1 MHHSHLV
8 YSGRSHPNGPTL
20 AGFAGGVALYHLWSS
35 ILPPWYWETEERL
48 PCKRRLHDTIG
59 PKGLGATVARGR
71 TMLKQLLAPQL
82 VGVYILV
89 ASTLYVHFRG
99 KERLRFARQLGDHST
114 YLAPYNVLMYAG
126 SAVPNQ
132 PVIPVASFP
141 ELNKLSENW
150 ETIRD
155 EAVRLFDEGFIRA
168 AAKNNDWGF
177 YSFFKSGWKRFYL
190 KWYDDFLPSARTLCP
205 KTVEL
210 LNSIPS
216 VHGAMFAMLPPGGKL
231 GAHRDPFAGSLRY
244 HLGLV
249 TPNSDKCRILVDGVP
264 CVWRDGEAF
273 MFDETFIHHA
283 ENATDVNRIILFCDV
298 ERPMRYG
305 LLRHI
310 NRWVSHHIVKASAT
324 QNVEGEDVGVLNKV
338 FGKLYEIH
346 LQSRKVKEWNRSVY
360 YTLKYTLTVAIIGLI
375 VVSAFR

>member
-1 MHHSHLV
+1 
-8 YSGRSHPNGPTL
+8 
-20 AGFAGGVALYHLWSS
+20 
-35 ILPPWYWETEERL
+35 
-48 PCKRRLHDTIG
+48 
-59 PKGLGATVARGR
+59 
-71 TMLKQLLAPQL
+71 MLQQLFAPQL
-82 VGVYILV
+82 VVLYVLV

-99 KERLRFARQLGDHST
+99 RERLRIARQLGDHST

-126 SAVPNQ
+126 SAVPNK
-132 PVIPVASFP
+132 PVIPVERFP
-141 ELNKLSENW
+141 ELAKLRDNW
-150 ETIRD
+150 ETIRE
-155 EAVRLFDEGFIRA
+155 EAVQLFDEGFIRA

-210 LNSIPS
+210 LNSIPT

-249 TPNSDKCRILVDGVP
+249 TPNSDKCRILVDGVR

-273 MFDETFIHHA
+273 MFDETFIHSA

-298 ERPMRYG
+298 ERPMKYRLHDRDQPLGQPSHRQG
-305 LLRHI
+305 LGDPERG
-310 NRWVSHHIVKASAT
+310 RRAGRRA
-324 QNVEGEDVGVLNKV
+324 QQGVRQ
-338 FGKLYEIH
+338 LYEVH
-346 LQSRKVKEWNRSVY
+346 LASRKVKEWNRRVFY
-360 YTLKYTLTVAIIGLI
+360 ALKYRPDDRG
-375 VVSAFR
+375 SSG

>member
-1 MHHSHLV
+1 
-8 YSGRSHPNGPTL
+8 
-20 AGFAGGVALYHLWSS
+20 
-35 ILPPWYWETEERL
+35 
-48 PCKRRLHDTIG
+48 
-59 PKGLGATVARGR
+59 
-71 TMLKQLLAPQL
+71 MLQQLFAPQL
-82 VGVYILV
+82 VVLYILV

-99 KERLRFARQLGDHST
+99 RERLRIARQLGDHST

-132 PVIPVASFP
+132 PVIPVERFP
-141 ELNKLSENW
+141 ELAKLGENW
-150 ETIRD
+150 QTIRE

-210 LNSIPS
+210 LNSIPT

-249 TPNSDKCRILVDGVP
+249 TPNSDKCRILVDGVQ
-264 CVWRDGEAF
+264 CVWRDVYSQRREY
-273 MFDETFIHHA
+273 H
-283 ENATDVNRIILFCDV
+283 R
-298 ERPMRYG
+298 RQ
-305 LLRHI
+305 
-310 NRWVSHHIVKASAT
+310 SHHPVLRRRASDEVWLDDRD
-324 QNVEGEDVGVLNKV
+324 QPLGQPSHRQGVRDPEHGRRAYRRAQQGVRQAL
-338 FGKLYEIH
+338 
-346 LQSRKVKEWNRSVY
+346 
-360 YTLKYTLTVAIIGLI
+360 
-375 VVSAFR
+375 

>member
-1 MHHSHLV
+1 
-8 YSGRSHPNGPTL
+8 
-20 AGFAGGVALYHLWSS
+20 
-35 ILPPWYWETEERL
+35 
-48 PCKRRLHDTIG
+48 
-59 PKGLGATVARGR
+59 
-71 TMLKQLLAPQL
+71 MLRQLFAPQL
-82 VGVYILV
+82 VALYIL
-89 ASTLYVHFRG
+89 SGTTIYVHFRG
-99 KERLRFARQLGDHST
+99 KQRLRFARQLGDHST

-126 SAVPNQ
+126 SAVSNE
-132 PVIPVASFP
+132 PVIPTEQFP
-141 ELNKLSENW
+141 ELQKLTDNW
-150 ETIRD
+150 EMIRD
-155 EAVRLFDEGFIRA
+155 EARLLFDEGFIRA
-168 AAKNNDWGF
+168 AAGNNDWGF
-177 YSFFKSGWKRFYL
+177 YSFLKSGWKRFYL

-210 LNSIPS
+210 LNSIPN

-273 MFDETFIHHA
+273 MFDETFIHSA

-298 ERPMRYG
+298 ERPMKYG
-305 LLRHI
+305 FMSAI

-324 QNVEGEDVGVLNKV
+324 QNVEGEHVGMLNKV

-346 LQSRKVKEWNRSVY
+346 LASRKVKQWNRTVY
-360 YTLKYTLTVAIIGLI
+360 YTAKYALTVVIVGLI
-375 VVSAFR
+375 VASAFR

>member
-1 MHHSHLV
+1 
-8 YSGRSHPNGPTL
+8 
-20 AGFAGGVALYHLWSS
+20 
-35 ILPPWYWETEERL
+35 
-48 PCKRRLHDTIG
+48 
-59 PKGLGATVARGR
+59 
-71 TMLKQLLAPQL
+71 MLRQLFAPQL
-82 VGVYILV
+82 VALYIL
-89 ASTLYVHFRG
+89 SGTTIYVHFRG
-99 KERLRFARQLGDHST
+99 KQRLRFARQLGDHST

-126 SAVPNQ
+126 SAVPNE
-132 PVIPVASFP
+132 PVIPTEQFP
-141 ELNKLSENW
+141 ELQKLTDNW
-150 ETIRD
+150 EMIRD
-155 EAVRLFDEGFIRA
+155 EARLLFDEGFIRA
-168 AAKNNDWGF
+168 AAGNNDWGF

-210 LNSIPS
+210 LNSIPN

-231 GAHRDPFAGSLRY
+231 GAHHDPFAGSLRY

-273 MFDETFIHHA
+273 MFDETFIHSA

-298 ERPMRYG
+298 ERPMKYG
-305 LLRHI
+305 FMSAI

-324 QNVEGEDVGVLNKV
+324 QNVEGEHVGMLNKV

-346 LQSRKVKEWNRSVY
+346 LASRKVKQWNRTVY
-360 YTLKYTLTVAIIGLI
+360 YTAKYALTVVIVGLI
-375 VVSAFR
+375 VASAFR

>member
-1 MHHSHLV
+1 M
-8 YSGRSHPNGPTL
+8 
-20 AGFAGGVALYHLWSS
+20 W
-35 ILPPWYWETEERL
+35 
-48 PCKRRLHDTIG
+48 
-59 PKGLGATVARGR
+59 
-71 TMLKQLLAPQL
+71 KQFLAPQFIGL
-82 VGVYILV
+82 YVLI
-89 ASTLYVHFRG
+89 ASTMYVHFRG
-99 KERLRFARQLGDHST
+99 RERLRFGRQIGDHST

-132 PVIPVASFP
+132 PVIPLEEFP
-141 ELNKLSENW
+141 ELAKLSENW
-150 ETIRD
+150 QTIRD

-205 KTVEL
+205 QTVEI

-249 TPNSDKCRILVDGVP
+249 TPNSDKCRILVDGTP

-273 MFDETFIHHA
+273 VFDETFIHSA

-298 ERPMRYG
+298 ERPMKYG
-305 LLRHI
+305 FMTAI
-310 NRWVSHHIVKASAT
+310 NRWVSHHIVKASAS
-324 QNVEGEDVGVLNKV
+324 QNVEGEHVGVLNRM
-338 FGKLYEIH
+338 FGKLYEVH
-346 LQSRKVKEWNRSVY
+346 LASRRVKAWNRKVY
-360 YTLKYTLTVAIIGLI
+360 YTLKYAVMLGLLALI
-375 VVSAFR
+375 VESGLR

>member
-1 MHHSHLV
+1 M
-8 YSGRSHPNGPTL
+8 
-20 AGFAGGVALYHLWSS
+20 
-35 ILPPWYWETEERL
+35 
-48 PCKRRLHDTIG
+48 
-59 PKGLGATVARGR
+59 LG
-71 TMLKQLLAPQL
+71 QLLAPQL
-82 VGVYILV
+82 VGLYILV

-132 PVIPVASFP
+132 PVIPVESFP

-298 ERPMRYG
+298 ERPMKYG
-305 LLRHI
+305 LLTRI
-310 NRWVSHHIVKASAT
+310 NRWVSHHIVKVSAT
-324 QNVEGEDVGVLNKV
+324 ENVEGEQVGMLNKV
-338 FGKLYEIH
+338 FDKLYEIH
-346 LQSRKVKEWNRSVY
+346 LASRKLKQWNRSVY
-360 YTLKYTLTVAIIGLI
+360 YMLKYTLTVAVVGLI

>member
-1 MHHSHLV
+1 
-8 YSGRSHPNGPTL
+8 
-20 AGFAGGVALYHLWSS
+20 
-35 ILPPWYWETEERL
+35 
-48 PCKRRLHDTIG
+48 
-59 PKGLGATVARGR
+59 
-71 TMLKQLLAPQL
+71 MLKQLFAPQL
-82 VGVYILV
+82 IGLYVLV

-141 ELNKLSENW
+141 ELNKLTENW
-150 ETIRD
+150 QTIRE

-205 KTVEL
+205 QTVEL

-249 TPNSDKCRILVDGVP
+249 TPNSDKCRIMVDGVP
-264 CVWRDGEAF
+264 CVWRDGVAF

-283 ENATDVNRIILFCDV
+283 ENATAVNRIILFCDV
-298 ERPMRYG
+298 ERPMKYG
-305 LLRHI
+305 WLTRV

-324 QNVEGEDVGVLNKV
+324 QNVEGEHVGVLNKV

-346 LQSRKVKEWNRSVY
+346 LQSRKLKQWNRKVY
-360 YTLKYTLTVAIIGLI
+360 YALKWTLTVVIVGLI
-375 VVSAFR
+375 VASAFR

>member
-1 MHHSHLV
+1 
-8 YSGRSHPNGPTL
+8 
-20 AGFAGGVALYHLWSS
+20 
-35 ILPPWYWETEERL
+35 
-48 PCKRRLHDTIG
+48 
-59 PKGLGATVARGR
+59 
-71 TMLKQLLAPQL
+71 
-82 VGVYILV
+82 
-89 ASTLYVHFRG
+89 
-99 KERLRFARQLGDHST
+99 
-114 YLAPYNVLMYAG
+114 
-126 SAVPNQ
+126 
-132 PVIPVASFP
+132 
-141 ELNKLSENW
+141 
-150 ETIRD
+150 
-155 EAVRLFDEGFIRA
+155 VRLFDEGFIRA

-298 ERPMRYG
+298 ERPMKYG
-305 LLRHI
+305 WLTRT

-324 QNVEGEDVGVLNKV
+324 QNVEGEHVGVLNKV

-346 LQSRKVKEWNRSVY
+346 LQSRKLKQWNRKAY
-360 YTLKYTLTVAIIGLI
+360 YALKWTLTVAIVGLI
-375 VVSAFR
+375 VASAFR

>member
-1 MHHSHLV
+1 
-8 YSGRSHPNGPTL
+8 
-20 AGFAGGVALYHLWSS
+20 
-35 ILPPWYWETEERL
+35 
-48 PCKRRLHDTIG
+48 
-59 PKGLGATVARGR
+59 
-71 TMLKQLLAPQL
+71 MLRQLFAPQL
-82 VGVYILV
+82 VGLYILV

-150 ETIRD
+150 ETIRE

-210 LNSIPS
+210 LNAIPS

-249 TPNSDKCRILVDGVP
+249 TPNSNQCRILVDGVE

-283 ENATDVNRIILFCDV
+283 ENATETNRIILFCDV
-298 ERPMRYG
+298 ERPMKYG
-305 LLRHI
+305 FMTAM

-324 QNVEGEDVGVLNKV
+324 QNMEGEQVGVLNKV
-338 FGKLYEIH
+338 FGGLYEIH
-346 LQSRKVKEWNRSVY
+346 LAGRRIKNWNRRVY
-360 YTLKYTLTVAIIGLI
+360 YALKYALFLGVLGLI
-375 VVSAFR
+375 VKSAFT